1 MGKNL
6 LIVARWPLGGI
17 RTYMRYMFCHF
28 PQKYKLMVLAASTQ
42 ENMALKK
49 DTERY
54 GAGLQLVQI
63 TDTHRFAIEIFKEL
77 RRNRYDVILSQGFI
91 SGVAVYMANLF
102 FRVPHI
108 LTIHGIVEPK
118 YLVGRFGALKR
129 LLLARILSGVT
140 VLYGVSHDILNHLY
154 EQFPGLKKEGSRAI
168 VIPNGIELGEF
179 EQLPAVSV
187 NLREKL
193 EIESSTF
200 LFGFF
205 GRFMPQKGFDLLI
218 DAVDAMRHQELGQ
231 NFAVVA
237 VGSGDYLREYQAA
250 IREKGLEQYFYF
262 FPFQPQ
268 VHHLYSQVD
277 AIVMASRWEASG
289 LLAMEALC
297 MGTPLIVSNC
307 MGLRET
313 VADTPAMVFPSENL
327 SSLVNLMIGAMQ
339 DNNATNFHQFVPV
352 ARTRYDVEKS
362 AAEFVQFIEN
372 LLEQE

>member
-6 LIVARWPLGGI
+6 LIVTRWPLGGI
-17 RTYMRYMFCHF
+17 RTYMRYMFYHF
-28 PQKYKLMVLAASTQ
+28 PQKYKLMVLATSTQ
-42 ENMALKK
+42 ENIALKQ

-54 GAGLQLVQI
+54 GADLLLVQI
-63 TDTHRFAIEIFKEL
+63 TDTRRFAIEIFKEL
-77 RRNRYDVILSQGFI
+77 RRNQYDIILSQGFI

-218 DAVDAMRHQELGQ
+218 DAVDAMRQQELVR
-231 NFAVVA
+231 NFSVLA

-327 SSLVNLMIGAMQ
+327 SSLVNLMISAMH
-339 DNNATNFHQFVPV
+339 DNNTTNFHQFVPV
-352 ARTRYDVEKS
+352 ARTRYDVTKS
-362 AAEFVQFIEN
+362 AIELVQVIEN